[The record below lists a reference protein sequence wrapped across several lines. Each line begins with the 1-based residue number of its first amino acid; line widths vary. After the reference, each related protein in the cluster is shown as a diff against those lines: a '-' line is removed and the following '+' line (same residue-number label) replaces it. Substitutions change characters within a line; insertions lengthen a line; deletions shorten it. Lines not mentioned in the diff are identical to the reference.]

1 MIEAKDIYKKLEES
15 IKKDI
20 NFLDNEYLNIRAG
33 KASINIL
40 QGITVESYG
49 AMMPI
54 DNIASVTVPD
64 SKTVLIQPWD
74 RGVIGA
80 IEKAIVNSN
89 IGVTP
94 SNNGEQIRLNLP
106 PLTEERRLALAKQ
119 VKTLGENSKV
129 NIRNNRRDAI
139 EAFKKAKKDGM
150 SEDAIKDGEAEVQKI
165 IDKAVKRVDE
175 LGAIKEKEIMTV

>member
-1 MIEAKDIYKKLEES
+1 MIEAKDIYKKLEDS

-40 QGITVESYG
+40 HGITVESYG

-54 DNIASVTVPD
+54 DNLASVTVPD

-74 RGVIGA
+74 RSVIGA

-106 PLTEERRLALAKQ
+106 PLTEERRLSLVKQ
-119 VKTLGENSKV
+119 VKSLGENSKV
-129 NIRNNRRDAI
+129 NIRNHRRDAI

-150 SEDAIKDGEAEVQKI
+150 SEDAVKDGELEVQKI
-165 IDKAVKRVDE
+165 IDKAIKKIDE
-175 LGAIKEKEIMTV
+175 LGVVKEKEIMTV